1 MPAVVVVMLTAMGL
15 SVIVAADED
24 LVGSLTLVA
33 TSETETGELPEITA
47 GALYV
52 TPVPVTF
59 VSVPTPEP
67 MLQVTPELEPSFDT
81 ATVNAW
87 VPPPARATVPGLG
100 APTLIGVSVTVT
112 LADLVVS
119 VLLVAVTVAEV
130 TVITAGAVYTPAVVI
145 VPVLALHVTPALAPS
160 AATVAAKVCEAP
172 PIIATGVVV
181 MDTLIGVNVMVAL
194 ADLVLSLLLVAVT
207 VADVVVMTAGAVYT
221 PVLEILPV
229 VAVHVAPAL
238 AESLVT
244 VAVKVCVAPPIR
256 VAEVGLTDTEIVG
269 AGAEPPPHP
278 AMTKRRNTEM
288 AARSRV

>member
-1 MPAVVVVMLTAMGL
+1 M
-15 SVIVAADED
+15 
-24 LVGSLTLVA
+24 
-33 TSETETGELPEITA
+33 
-47 GALYV
+47 
-52 TPVPVTF
+52 
-59 VSVPTPEP
+59 
-67 MLQVTPELEPSFDT
+67 
-81 ATVNAW
+81 
-87 VPPPARATVPGLG
+87 
-100 APTLIGVSVTVT
+100 
-112 LADLVVS
+112 
-119 VLLVAVTVAEV
+119 
-130 TVITAGAVYTPAVVI
+130 
-145 VPVLALHVTPALAPS
+145 
-160 AATVAAKVCEAP
+160 
-172 PIIATGVVV
+172 
-181 MDTLIGVNVMVAL
+181 
-194 ADLVLSLLLVAVT
+194 LVAVT